1 MMISKQLVFI
11 GACTALLGLAACSP
25 HSQTPTA
32 SEDASVTVS
41 DAPAPAPSQTTAAQ
55 PVVAPGTLLSCAGPI
70 DPKATA
76 KSLLAAYGKDAQLG
90 TIPGAEGM
98 ESKALL
104 LYDAIPAKKLAVTFW
119 DDSMQHISG
128 VSPMGTAWTGPSGIH
143 VGSTLAYIQQVN
155 GKPFSISGFGWDYG
169 GYAVDFKGG
178 ALDKLPGGCTISLRF
193 DGPDNIVMPDGING
207 DGVTLSSDDPRL
219 KKWSPAVSELSLG
232 WPLPDGVKPS
242 DN

>member
-1 MMISKQLVFI
+1 MISKHLI
-11 GACTALLGLAACSP
+11 LTGALLGLAACSP
-25 HSQTPTA
+25 HTETPAA
-32 SEDASVTVS
+32 SEEASVAVS
-41 DAPAPAPSQTTAAQ
+41 DAPAPAAPAAAAKPSPTE
-55 PVVAPGTLLSCAGPI
+55 TLLSCAGPI
-70 DPKATA
+70 NPKATA

-128 VSPMGTAWTGPSGIH
+128 VNPMGTAWTGPSGIH

-219 KKWSPAVSELSLG
+219 KKWAPAVSELSLG

>member
-1 MMISKQLVFI
+1 MTRDLPLIML
-11 GACTALLGLAACSP
+11 AALGLAACSP
-25 HSQTPTA
+25 HSETPAA
-32 SEDASVTVS
+32 SEEASVTVS
-41 DAPAPAPSQTTAAQ
+41 DAAASTAAPAVAAK
-55 PVVAPGTLLSCAGPI
+55 PPAAETLLSCTGPI

-76 KSLLAAYGKDAQLG
+76 KSLLASYGKDAQLG

-119 DDSMQHISG
+119 DDSMQHMSG
-128 VSPMGTAWTGPSGIH
+128 LNPMGTAWTGPSGIH

-178 ALDKLPGGCTISLRF
+178 ALDKIPGGCTISLRF

-207 DGVTLSSDDPRL
+207 DGVVLSSDDPRL
-219 KKWSPAVSELSLG
+219 KTWAPQVSELSLG
-232 WPLPDGVKPS
+232 WPLPPGVKAS